1 MCVHFCVC
9 FGVFVIVFVLAGSI
23 PKPCHLMKPLPQRRV
38 VSAHE
43 DALSMTEGELLL
55 LVLVIQE
62 VPGLKDSCLP
72 PELKAVFQKSPVHL
86 QASGEDQLTCSQV
99 NRQEA
104 PPGENT
110 PQSSLTAGCSLS

>member
-1 MCVHFCVC
+1 M
-9 FGVFVIVFVLAGSI
+9 IVFVLAGSI

-43 DALSMTEGELLL
+43 DTLSMTEGELLL
-55 LVLVIQE
+55 LVLVIRE

-72 PELKAVFQKSPVHL
+72 PELKAAFQKSPVHL

-110 PQSSLTAGCSLS
+110 LQSSLTAGCSWS